1 MTGGPEGAEK
11 RGKTRAGARSDTVI
25 GATPEE
31 YGVRAHLRVLEDME
45 LSPGERE
52 AILHANAR
60 KLLKLS

>member
-1 MTGGPEGAEK
+1 
-11 RGKTRAGARSDTVI
+11 
-25 GATPEE
+25 
-31 YGVRAHLRVLEDME
+31 VRAHLRVLEDME